1 MMKLAWH
8 SPETPDGVL
17 YASETEMAS
26 KTYPGVRFVLRRCSV
41 ARRIALIERLAG
53 HASRFEALKASER
66 IDDRAQAEALL
77 LRMDFEYL
85 DWGLLRVSG
94 LMVDGELPDARALFD
109 RGPERLVHEV
119 ISRIREECE
128 LSEAERK
135 N

>member
-1 MMKLAWH
+1 MMKLPWL

-17 YASETEMAS
+17 YASETELAS
-26 KTYPGVRFVLRRCSV
+26 NSYPGVRFVLRRCSV
-41 ARRIALIERLAG
+41 ARRLALIERLAG

-66 IDDRAQAEALL
+66 IDDRAQAEALRL
-77 LRMDFEYL
+77 QMDYEYL

-94 LMVDGELPDARALFD
+94 LLVDGEIPSAQALFD
-109 RGPERLVHEV
+109 RGPERLVHEI

-128 LSEAERK
+128 LSEDERK